1 MNKVKYY
8 PKIEVQF
15 GQHHMS
21 LLKEKV
27 LQGASHCCH
36 YGHSIFLCMRI
47 GQDSTPTDS
56 PYCMS
61 RAYIKHFGKLVLT
74 SFDYFFCSW

>member
-27 LQGASHCCH
+27 LQETSPCFHHDHFRVSCMSIGLASAP
-36 YGHSIFLCMRI
+36 M
-47 GQDSTPTDS
+47 STPS
-56 PYCMS
+56 YMS
-61 RAYIKHFGKLVLT
+61 KEYNKLIVNPILIH
-74 SFDYFFCSW
+74 FDYNLV